1 MPNNPERV
9 EQIIRK
15 YFFEKN
21 REKVLLKALLSDIE
35 VRMDSN
41 LKFKIE
47 DLSGLASLT
56 IIKY

>member
-41 LKFKIE
+41 LKFKI
-47 DLSGLASLT
+47 
-56 IIKY
+56 